1 MSQNTGQIKL
11 SQSFGQSIA
20 AYAADTRFH
29 RYLEI
34 GTWNGR
40 GSTLCFYAGFQ
51 IRSDSPTLDSYEICL
66 PRIQEARDVWKF
78 VPNIRIHHAHIFSHI
93 PDYDTI
99 CTIHPN
105 MNETWYNDD
114 VYNLKSASFLTPDS
128 PEVVLLDGSEY
139 FTYFEFHIL
148 KDIPSIRV
156 FLLDDTS
163 ANKNKNLK
171 VFEILNSDPK
181 WLLKGNSMTERN
193 GWAIFEKIEG

>member
-1 MSQNTGQIKL
+1 
-11 SQSFGQSIA
+11 
-20 AYAADTRFH
+20 
-29 RYLEI
+29 
-34 GTWNGR
+34 
-40 GSTLCFYAGFQ
+40 
-51 IRSDSPTLDSYEICL
+51 
-66 PRIQEARDVWKF
+66 
-78 VPNIRIHHAHIFSHI
+78 
-93 PDYDTI
+93 
-99 CTIHPN
+99 